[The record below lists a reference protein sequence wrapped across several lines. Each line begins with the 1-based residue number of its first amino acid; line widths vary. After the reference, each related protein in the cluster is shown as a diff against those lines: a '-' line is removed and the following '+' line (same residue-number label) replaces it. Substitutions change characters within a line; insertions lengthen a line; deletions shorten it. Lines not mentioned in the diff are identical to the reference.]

1 MSITIAVTTFNR
13 LKYAKSLFK
22 SLENVKSNNQL
33 IVVDNCS
40 TEKGLQDYLFDLK
53 KSNLIDDLFLRD
65 PKERNWVNDEYVAK
79 NMIIETAKNDV
90 ILFLQDDLQLI
101 VNNEVFE
108 KTVQD
113 FISFDEA
120 KALEVNAVRNST
132 VSNRYDAD
140 NCEVFKLENY
150 KYYKPI
156 DNHFP
161 TMGFF
166 KKEVFDLIGKYPVD
180 WPQIQDYWG
189 RSEDWYDNEVKLKL
203 KDQTNYSSWVPLF
216 APVWN
221 DPRGGYAFIRGNK
234 RYGYY
239 LDAPSTSG
247 MYYEKLSDE
256 QYQQKQ
262 NSRIPLGFTDVCK
275 SDGWEYKVVNKD
287 QVKYPQNKILL
298 EGPEEEF

>member
-1 MSITIAVTTFNR
+1 MPITIAVTTFNR
-13 LKYAKSLFK
+13 LKYARSLFK
-22 SLENVKSNNQL
+22 SLEQVRSNNQI

-53 KSNLIDDLFLRD
+53 KDNLVDDLFLRD
-65 PKERNWVNDEYVAK
+65 PKERNWVNDEYIAK

-101 VNNEVFE
+101 VDNDIFE

-113 FISFDEA
+113 FASLEEV
-120 KALEVNAVRNST
+120 KALEINAVRNST
-132 VSNRYDAD
+132 VFNRYDPD
-140 NCEVFKLENY
+140 RCEVFMLENY
-150 KYYKPI
+150 KYYKPL

-166 KKEVFDLIGKYPVD
+166 KKEVFDLIGNYPVE
-180 WPQIQDYWG
+180 WPQTQDFWG
-189 RSEDWYDNEVKLKL
+189 RSEDWYDNEVKSKL
-203 KDQTNYSSWVPLF
+203 KEQTNYSSWVPLF

-239 LDAPSTSG
+239 LDAPSSSG
-247 MYYEKLSDE
+247 MYYEKMSDE

-262 NSRIPLGFTDVCK
+262 KSKMPLGFIDACK
-275 SDGWEYKVVNKD
+275 SDGWDYKIVNKD

-298 EGPEEEF
+298 EGPEEDF